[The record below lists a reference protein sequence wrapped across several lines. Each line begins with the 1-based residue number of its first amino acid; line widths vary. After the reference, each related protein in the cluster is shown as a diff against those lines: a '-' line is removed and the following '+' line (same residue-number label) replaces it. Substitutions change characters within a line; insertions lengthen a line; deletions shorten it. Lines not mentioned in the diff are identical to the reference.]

1 MLGLFLSGTEAV
13 AAPSKAS
20 AGDKQLSAA
29 GDKEELTKD
38 EILQKN
44 REEFFRRHMKAGEK
58 SRWVMRVWSVCLC
71 FELGHG

>member
-58 SRWVMRVWSVCLC
+58 SR
-71 FELGHG
+71 

>member
-1 MLGLFLSGTEAV
+1 M

-58 SRWVMRVWSVCLC
+58 SR
-71 FELGHG
+71 